1 MDRELVVFRGV
12 KRGGTLFLLTMLI
25 PAWLGCPQEFWAV
38 GKGHPGG
45 KRCTEIVLGGEV
57 AEKQEW
63 RAAIGEGWEFRVL
76 PIAGAPGKG
85 STAAGYGYS
94 GWDLAVDR
102 EEGGRYPDALLLAS
116 PPYASLNPREIG
128 TTYGMRAQD
137 SIAWMPRRFRFFTA
151 VEEWKQ
157 ARELYGALMQGIGK
171 SAGSDV
177 AGQKLL
183 DMVGGQGV
191 GRGELEVLDARL
203 IAGVGNPPAFARQWA
218 ANLGRVPHTLV
229 QSEDRPGGAGAPL
242 GELKW
247 IRFRATLTLPG
258 GWKYPSGLSGKATS
272 CAE

>member
-1 MDRELVVFRGV
+1 MDRELVALRGL

-25 PAWLGCPQEFWAV
+25 PVWLGCPREFRAA
-38 GKGHPGG
+38 GQGRPGE
-45 KRCTEIVLGGEV
+45 KRCTEMVLDGEV

-63 RAAIGEGWEFRVL
+63 WAAIGEGWEFRVL

-85 STAAGYGYS
+85 SLAAGYGYS

-102 EEGGRYPDALLLAS
+102 ERDGGYPDALLLAS
-116 PPYASLNPREIG
+116 PPYASVNPREIG

-137 SIAWMPRRFRFFTA
+137 AIAWMPRRFRFFTS
-151 VEEWKQ
+151 VEEWKR
-157 ARELYGALMQGIGK
+157 AKELYGTLMQGTGTN
-171 SAGSDV
+171 AGSDV

-183 DMVGGQGV
+183 SMVGAPGV
-191 GRGELEVLDARL
+191 GYGEFEVVDSRL
-203 IAGVGNPPAFARQWA
+203 VAGVGDPPAFARQWA

-229 QSEDRPGGAGAPL
+229 QSGDRSGAAGGQL

-258 GWKYPSGLSGKATS
+258 GWKYPSGLSAKATS